1 MHDKLSFLGADLL
14 KDTLPSIVNE
24 TNDSILKMTQKRHLL
39 LTLVEKMNE
48 LMESKR
54 SRYS

>member
-24 TNDSILKMTQKRHLL
+24 TNDSIPQDDQKRHLL

-48 LMESKR
+48 LIESKR